1 MGENGHAKWY
11 GPGTWRR
18 RAVIALSGCALLFLV
33 FHRPLLLTLGEHL
46 ARHYAASNNLKLE
59 LRLEGSVFTNLT
71 VRNVHAVSTGKS
83 PIESADVEF
92 ARFTYSL
99 VGLLRHG
106 VGDFLHT
113 ADVTNARVVLDPARA
128 KLKRP
133 PPPNEIITLP
143 TVFPESV
150 RLTDVS
156 LLIKDKPYDT
166 IIEHLD
172 LHLDPLHARN
182 FQLDRLQLP
191 GGQNFSKVTGESSYA
206 NRNLIL
212 RDVNIEGDR
221 IALISVDASQ
231 IQRKTLAVKLQSD
244 LGGGHVLLTGS
255 LRESAPSLNAEVH
268 LSATHVA
275 ADALNKYIGPDA
287 KLGGQVEKLDLDAS
301 GLFNVPKTWSGE
313 LKAEFAGLSQREM
326 GVDSGTLQIL
336 ARDGRAVIQ
345 SAEIVQGENRFV
357 VHGSARLP
365 ADTRDF
371 GRSPANLEISAAAVD
386 LARATMGMPEHLT
399 GAAELN
405 GTVEI
410 KDARIHGKLF
420 VTAGPVGFPGGN
432 LEKLSA
438 TVEATK
444 TMPPR
449 ETEKPWFSNLK
460 TNVTTEIDHI
470 RYREYAID
478 SVRGSAASVEDALD
492 LQELVVKR
500 TLNEFVLRGQYR
512 VPADIANAANQP
524 ARLDL
529 SLKAPQLGDYW
540 EKDSPDRVS
549 GPLQMDGEVEWSN
562 GLAQGR
568 FSVSG
573 SDLRMRDLIFH
584 EFSAQG
590 SVADSVVF
598 LNDFTAALNERDFV
612 NASGSLDLRGEKHP
626 YVGKIAAQVADLST
640 LKPLLRA
647 VGNQNELNGSLAINW
662 EGTGEARTIHNQGKL
677 KLSLEK
683 GRYGDLQ
690 SLQARVDAT
699 YSPEGLDIPIIFF
712 ASNKMDFQ
720 ANAQAHGETFEISKI
735 QLDQGKSKYASGYVS
750 LPFVWKNIGS
760 ASQIFPPRGRV
771 VVNFQSENIDLKQ
784 LFTDIGAKSAATGVV
799 NVKIDA
805 HGTLEK
811 LEAQLDLQARNLR
824 TEQVPNLDPASFDL
838 SARARDNQLQ
848 IVGKLQQ
855 SKIQPIEMNASLPF
869 DAVRVLSEHG
879 LPDSTPVTAKLRL
892 PRSSVNFIRQLAPQI
907 EQLDGDVGFD
917 VDVHGTIAQPVFSG
931 SADMNVNVARSSNV
945 TLPALRTFKA
955 RLSFAGNK
963 LTVEQ
968 FGGELSGG
976 KFTVAGGVKFPKL
989 TTADID
995 LQLKADS
1002 VLVARNDTLTAR
1014 ANADIKIVGP
1024 FTSATV
1030 TGHVEMTNS
1039 QFLKNLDLIPIG
1051 LPGRPAPQ
1059 PPSARPEFSFP
1070 QPPLRDW
1077 KFDVALKTKDPFLIR
1092 GNLANGGAVSD
1103 LHLIGTGLHPGLQ
1116 GIVRLENVEATL
1128 PFSRLEIAYGFLYF
1142 DPSDSLNP
1150 KMDLHGTSVIR
1161 DYTIHVYIYGTS
1173 LAPQAL
1179 FTSEPP
1185 LPQEEVISLL
1195 ATGTTR
1201 AELTGNNN
1209 VLAGRAAMLLVQQ
1222 LYRKIFKTGQGTQNS
1237 SVFDRLDVDVGQTD
1251 PRTGQQQAT
1260 AHFKLNDQF
1269 VLVGDLDVGG
1279 GFRGMVK
1286 YLIRFH

>member
-1 MGENGHAKWY
+1 VGDDGHAKWY

-18 RAVIALSGCALLFLV
+18 RAAIAFSGCALLLLV
-33 FHRPLLLTLGEHL
+33 FHRPLLLTIGEHL
-46 ARHYAASNNLKLE
+46 ARHYAAQNNLKLE
-59 LRLEGSVFTNLT
+59 LRLEGTVFSNLT
-71 VRNVHAVSTGKS
+71 VRNLHAVSTGKS
-83 PIESADVEF
+83 PVESADIEL

-99 VGLLRHG
+99 IGLMRHG

-113 ADVTNARVVLDPARA
+113 ADVTNARVILDPAKA

-133 PPPNEIITLP
+133 PPPNEKVTLP
-143 TVFPESV
+143 TLFPESI
-150 RLTDVS
+150 RLNDVS
-156 LLIKDKPYDT
+156 LLIKDTPYDT
-166 IIEHLD
+166 IVEHLD
-172 LHLDPLHARN
+172 LHLDPVQSRH
-182 FQLDRLQLP
+182 FQVDRLQLP

-206 NRNLIL
+206 HRNLIL
-212 RDVNIEGDR
+212 REVNVEGDR

-231 IQRKTLAVKLQSD
+231 IQHKTLGVKLESD
-244 LGGGHVLLTGS
+244 LGGGKVSLTGS
-255 LRESAPSLNAEVH
+255 LRELDPSINVDVH

-275 ADALNKYIGPDA
+275 ADTLNKYIGPDA
-287 KLGGQVEKLDLDAS
+287 KLGGQVAKLNLDAT
-301 GLFNVPKTWSGE
+301 GLFNVPKTWTGE
-313 LKAEFAGLSQREM
+313 LTAQFTGLRQEEI
-326 GVDSGTLQIL
+326 GADSCTLHIV
-336 ARDGRAVIQ
+336 ARDGGATIP

-371 GRSPANLEISAAAVD
+371 GRSPANLDISAAAVD
-386 LARATMGMPEHLT
+386 LARATVGMPEHLT
-399 GAAELN
+399 GAAEMK
-405 GTVEI
+405 GTIEI
-410 KDARIHGKLF
+410 KDARINGKLF
-420 VTAGPVGFPGGN
+420 VTAGPVGFRDGN
-432 LEKLSA
+432 VEKLSA
-438 TVEATK
+438 TVEAVK

-449 ETEKPWFSNLK
+449 DTERPWFADLK

-478 SVRGSAASVEDALD
+478 SVRGVASSNDDLLN

-500 TLNEFVLRGQYR
+500 ALNEIVLRGQYR
-512 VPADIANAANQP
+512 VPAEIADATVQP
-524 ARLDL
+524 ARVDV
-529 SLKAPQLGDYW
+529 SVKAPQLGDYW
-540 EKDSPDRVS
+540 QKSSPNQVT
-549 GPLQMDGEVEWSN
+549 GPLQMDGQIEWRK
-562 GLAQGR
+562 GLAEGQ

-573 SDLRMRDLIFH
+573 RDLKIRDLIFH
-584 EFSAQG
+584 QFSAQG
-590 SVADSVVF
+590 SVADSVLY
-598 LNDFTAALNERDFV
+598 LNDFTTALNERDFV
-612 NASGSLDLRGEKHP
+612 NASGQIDLRGPHA
-626 YVGKIAAQVADLST
+626 YRGRIAANVADLAT

-647 VGNQNELNGSLAINW
+647 VGNQNELSGSFAVDW
-662 EGTGEARTIHNQGKL
+662 DGAGEARTIQNHGKL
-677 KLSLEK
+677 KLALEK

-720 ANAQAHGETFEISKI
+720 ASAQAHGETFEISKI
-735 QLDQGKSKYASGYVS
+735 QLDQGQAKYASGYVA

-760 ASQIFPPRGRV
+760 ASEIFPAGGKV
-771 VVNFQSENIDLKQ
+771 LVNFQSENIDLKQ
-784 LFTDIGAKSAATGVV
+784 LFADIGVKQAATGVV
-799 NVKIDA
+799 SVKIDA
-805 HGTLEK
+805 HGTLKK

-824 TEQVPNLDPASFDL
+824 NEQVPNLEPASFDL
-838 SARARDNQLQ
+838 NATARDNQLR
-848 IVGKLQQ
+848 ITGKLQQ
-855 SKIQPIEMNASLPF
+855 SKIQPVELNASLPF
-869 DAVRVLSEHG
+869 DAARVLSEHG
-879 LPDSTPVTAKLRL
+879 LPDGTPVTAKLRL
-892 PRSSVNFIRQLAPQI
+892 PRSSVNFIRQFAPQI

-917 VDVHGTIAQPVFSG
+917 VDVNGTIGRPVFSG
-931 SADMNVNVARSSNV
+931 SADMAVNVARSSNV
-945 TLPALRTFKA
+945 TLPALRGFKA
-955 RLSFAGNK
+955 RLSFSGDK

-976 KFTVAGGVKFPKL
+976 KFSVTGGVKFPKL
-989 TTADID
+989 TSADID

-1014 ANADIKIVGP
+1014 ANADIRIVGP
-1024 FTSATV
+1024 FTSASV
-1030 TGHVEMTNS
+1030 TGKVEMTNS

-1092 GNLANGGAVSD
+1092 GNLAHGGAVSD

-1116 GIVRLENVEATL
+1116 GMVRLENVEATL

-1142 DPSDSLNP
+1142 DPADSLNP

-1201 AELTGNNN
+1201 EELTGNNN

-1237 SVFDRLDVDVGQTD
+1237 SVFDRLDVDVGQID